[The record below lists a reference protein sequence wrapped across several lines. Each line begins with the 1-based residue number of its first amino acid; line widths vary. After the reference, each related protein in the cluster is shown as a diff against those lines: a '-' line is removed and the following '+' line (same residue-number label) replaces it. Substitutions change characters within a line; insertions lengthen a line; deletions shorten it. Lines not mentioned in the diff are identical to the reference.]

1 MMHFGLGP
9 SDLAGVTL
17 SLNTCSAAGDEGDDL
32 GSVSYFSVES
42 VGLSNSCF
50 LK

>member
-1 MMHFGLGP
+1 MQLGLGP
-9 SDLAGVTL
+9 SVLAGVTL
-17 SLNTCSAAGDEGDDL
+17 SLNTRSAAGDEADNL
-32 GSVSYFSVES
+32 GSISYFSVGS